1 MCANQVWLSKVER
14 VKIRYLPSET
24 EACAFARSP
33 QNTTGAPAEL
43 VSERNT
49 LSDFGS
55 GEAAAER
62 REAHDLLVLGA
73 QAGQERMSRAVVDA
87 GIKADFIQ
95 EENACRMCA
104 VQGIS
109 P

>member
-1 MCANQVWLSKVER
+1 MYNQVWLSKVGR
-14 VKIRYLPSET
+14 VEDTYLPSET
-24 EACAFARSP
+24 EARTFARSP
-33 QNTTGAPAEL
+33 QDATGTPAEL